1 MLLLSCYH
9 QGTMMPTDV
18 LFRYAEHPTER
29 TIFALSKLSEVY
41 GIRGV
46 RVDEAARQ
54 VRVEFDGTRLS
65 RVIVQQLLRRTGLD
79 IVAEVPLVPPAPS
92 QPAAPAEPKAS

>member
-1 MLLLSCYH
+1 
-9 QGTMMPTDV
+9 MMPTDV

-41 GIRGV
+41 GVRAL
-46 RVDEAARQ
+46 RVDETAKQ

-65 RVIVQQLLRRTGLD
+65 RPIVLQLLRRTGLD
-79 IVAEVPLVPPAPS
+79 VVEELSLIPA
-92 QPAAPAEPKAS
+92 QPALPASEAAAAVK